1 MDLEGAT
8 PWVSAY
14 HQKLQADFR
23 DGLLRMPSFGLERDA
38 QVQEY
43 LGHLAYWSRAQDC
56 WNFEANATSEV
67 KARRSK

>member
-43 LGHLAYWSRAQDC
+43 LGHLA
-56 WNFEANATSEV
+56 
-67 KARRSK
+67 